1 MQDEDS
7 RSVAVYIEDVAS
19 YRATLELRRM
29 PPSAVWNLDRM
40 RAAMNAAEVGLWSWN
55 VDTDEITLD
64 DRAYGLW
71 GHPDGERITFEDLS
85 TNIHPSD
92 SDRVKNAFSAT
103 RRTLGTFEIDFR
115 LRLDNEIRWISARGQ
130 GDDKGMASRTMFGV
144 FLDVSKRKQAEEAN
158 ELLADEMSHRVKNL
172 LVIASGL
179 AVLSSKSAATTED
192 LVKDLSNRLIGLG
205 RAHDL
210 VRPTSGSETRTALL
224 GDLFAVLLSPYDESP
239 SEAPRLRVSLPR
251 LGVGENAMSSLA
263 MVVHELAT
271 NSLKYGALSGA
282 EGTLDVTAVT
292 NGDKEDL
299 IILWAE
305 RGGPIVVAPPER
317 SGFGSKMVARCM
329 SSDLGG
335 SISFDWSREGLI
347 VTLRI
352 NEACLLT

>member
-1 MQDEDS
+1 
-7 RSVAVYIEDVAS
+7 V
-19 YRATLELRRM
+19 
-29 PPSAVWNLDRM
+29 
-40 RAAMNAAEVGLWSWN
+40 NAAEVGLWSWH

-64 DRAYGLW
+64 DRAYDLW
-71 GHPDGERITFEDLS
+71 GLSRGGPITFEDLS
-85 TNIHPSD
+85 ANIHPAD
-92 SDRVKNAFSAT
+92 ANRVKNAFAAT

-130 GDDKGMASRTMFGV
+130 GDDKHIAFRTMFGV

-179 AVLSSKSAATTED
+179 AVLSSKSAKTTDD

-210 VRPTSGSETRTALL
+210 VRPTVGSETRTALL
-224 GDLFAVLLSPYDESP
+224 GDLFTVLLSPYDDGTAET
-239 SEAPRLRVSLPR
+239 PRLRVSLPR
-251 LGVGENAMSSLA
+251 LGVGENAMSALA

-282 EGTLDVTAVT
+282 EGTLDVSAVT
-292 NGDKEDL
+292 HGNEEDL
-299 IILWAE
+299 VILWVE
-305 RGGPIVVAPPER
+305 RGGPRVDSPPAR
-317 SGFGSKMVARCM
+317 SGFGSKMITRCI
-329 SSDLGG
+329 SDDLGG
-335 SISFDWSREGLI
+335 SISFDWSEEGLI

-352 NEACLLT
+352 NEERLGR